1 MPDIVTKSRE
11 NWMSVCVGKK
21 EGSLK
26 ILTHNS
32 NEPTSSSTE
41 VKFLSNPTRM
51 TATMGKY
58 MT

>member
-1 MPDIVTKSRE
+1 MPVKDAKSRE
-11 NWMSVCVGKK
+11 KLMSVCVGKK

-32 NEPTSSSTE
+32 NEPTSSSME

-51 TATMGKY
+51 TAGVRH
-58 MT
+58 